1 MAIKI
6 HREGLRI
13 ITVTGILL
21 VVINLLLFVFSVFTV
36 SVLIVILVLSGLL
49 LLFVLRFF
57 RVPAR
62 NFLPVD
68 NAVFSPADGTVVT
81 IEEVYEPEYFK
92 DKRLLVSVFMSVWNV
107 HINWCPVS
115 GIVNYFRYHPGK
127 YLVARHPKS
136 SELNERTSMVLKDE
150 KGRELLVRQIAGI
163 VARRVVYYTGEG
175 RKVNAGEEYGFI
187 KFGSRLDVYL
197 PLSAEVKVKLKDKVK
212 GKYTIL
218 ANW

>member
-1 MAIKI
+1 MILKI
-6 HREGLRI
+6 HREGISI
-13 ITVTGILL
+13 IAMTGILL
-21 VVINLLLFVFSVFTV
+21 LLINLILFVFSVFTV
-36 SVLIVILVLSGLL
+36 PVLLVILVLSVLFL
-49 LLFVLRFF
+49 VFVLRFF

-62 NFLPVD
+62 NFLSVE
-68 NAVFSPADGTVVT
+68 NAVYSPADGTVVA

-92 DKRLLVSVFMSVWNV
+92 DNRLLVSVFMSVWNV

-115 GIVNYFRYHPGK
+115 GIVKYFRYHPGK

-150 KGRELLVRQIAGI
+150 KGREVLVRQIAGI

-175 RKVNAGEEYGFI
+175 LKVNAGEEYGFI

-197 PLSAEVKVKLKDKVK
+197 PLSAEVKVKLKEKVK
-212 GKYTIL
+212 GKYTLL
-218 ANW
+218 AIW